1 MRINYGGCFIR
12 LAQLIPY
19 WISFSAWRMYQTNPE
34 SAVVIENMEG
44 NYERF
49 RDYILNKLPQN
60 LGLMRTR
67 KFQDSRFAHLK
78 SV

>member
-1 MRINYGGCFIR
+1 
-12 LAQLIPY
+12 
-19 WISFSAWRMYQTNPE
+19 MYQTNPE

>member
-1 MRINYGGCFIR
+1 
-12 LAQLIPY
+12 
-19 WISFSAWRMYQTNPE
+19 MYQTNPE
-34 SAVVIENMEG
+34 SAVVIENVEG
-44 NYERF
+44 NYQRF
-49 RDYILNKLPQN
+49 RDYILIKPQN